1 VEEEGREDERYTQIK
16 RRIGDARSTMSFG
29 DEAATID
36 KSISVAQSPQQTVV
50 IL

>member
-1 VEEEGREDERYTQIK
+1 VDERHTQIK
-16 RRIGDARSTMSFG
+16 RRSGDARATMFFG

-36 KSISVAQSPQQTVV
+36 KSISVAQNPQQTVV